1 MELGVTDP
9 VPAFNAPA
17 LPHQLQQCFWG
28 DTHAGV
34 APRGALHETRQMGG
48 LKWIAVTAAG
58 GAHLHDPVGAAPC
71 RADVLWSLF

>member
-1 MELGVTDP
+1 
-9 VPAFNAPA
+9 
-17 LPHQLQQCFWG
+17 
-28 DTHAGV
+28 
-34 APRGALHETRQMGG
+34 MGG